1 MADAVAVAVI
11 LADYKRQGRTA
22 FVDVGNFHADPS
34 GGAVA
39 CPHGGRRFL
48 GAFFRCHLGPK
59 LFPCFSLPHLAKC
72 YKIFR
77 KGKIMQRIG
86 SYAKGDWIAAGTG
99 ARPIADASTGVVIAE
114 AGNDTLDV
122 AGMVGYAR
130 EVGGPALRALDFHD
144 RARTLKAL
152 ALHLNAN
159 KQALYDVSFTT
170 GATQKDHAFD
180 IDGGIGTL
188 FVFASKGRREMPEGH
203 VLVDGA
209 WEPLGKT
216 GAFGGQHIYTPRL
229 GVAVHI
235 NAFNFP
241 VWGMLEKIAP
251 AILAGVPSIVKP
263 ATATAHVTE
272 LCVRLMLDAG
282 VLPDG
287 ALQLITGG
295 IGGALDHLGTQDA
308 VTFTGSAATAG
319 VVARVLPRGVTF
331 TSEQDSLN
339 SSILGPDVT
348 VDGPEFEIATREI
361 LREMTTKAGQKCTA
375 IRRVM
380 VPQPLLQPLCD
391 RLSSQLS
398 KLVVGDPR
406 AEGVRMGSVVSLS
419 QRRDVL
425 EKVEIIATEAE
436 LICGG
441 QDGFEPH
448 GDMEKGA
455 FVAPHLF
462 VCNDPEAAVRVHET
476 EAFGPVSTLMP
487 YRDLEQACALANRGE
502 GSLVASLITH
512 SSEVAREVVA
522 GIGAWH
528 GRVYV
533 NNRDSAAEATG
544 HGAPMPHLTHGGPG
558 RAGGGEELG
567 GIRAVKHYMQ
577 RVAVQGS
584 PDILRAVTG
593 RFVPGGTKAKGEA
606 HPFQVRFGD
615 LEIGRTLVTDARE
628 ITLEDIERFAEF
640 TGDRFYAH
648 MDEAAAKRN
657 PFFPGRV
664 AHGYL
669 ILSFAAGLFVEPN
682 EGPVLANTGLDN
694 LRFLKPVS
702 PGDSVQV
709 HLTVM
714 DRKSRNE
721 EYGEVRWHA
730 DVRNQD
736 GEPVAEYELLTMVAK

>member
-1 MADAVAVAVI
+1 
-11 LADYKRQGRTA
+11 
-22 FVDVGNFHADPS
+22 
-34 GGAVA
+34 
-39 CPHGGRRFL
+39 
-48 GAFFRCHLGPK
+48 
-59 LFPCFSLPHLAKC
+59 
-72 YKIFR
+72 
-77 KGKIMQRIG
+77 MQRIG
-86 SYAKGDWIAAGTG
+86 SYAKGVWVAAGAG
-99 ARPIADASTGVVIAE
+99 ARPIADAATGEVIAE

-122 AGMVGYAR
+122 AGIVAYAR
-130 EVGGPALRALDFHD
+130 EFGGPALRKMDFHD
-144 RARTLKAL
+144 RARMLKAL
-152 ALHLNAN
+152 ALHLNAH
-159 KQALYDVSFTT
+159 KQKLYDLSFTT
-170 GATQKDHAFD
+170 GATQRDHAFD

-229 GVAVHI
+229 GVAFHI

-251 AILAGVPSIVKP
+251 AFLAGVPSIVKP

-272 LCVRLMLDAG
+272 LCVRLMLEAG

-287 ALQLITGG
+287 ALQLVTGG
-295 IGGALDHLGTQDA
+295 VGEGLSVLGPQDA
-308 VTFTGSAATAG
+308 VTFTGSAATAA
-319 VVARVLPRGVTF
+319 VVADGLPRGVPF
-331 TSEQDSLN
+331 TAEQDSLN

-348 VDGPEFEIATREI
+348 VESPEFEIAAREI

-380 VPQPLLQPLCD
+380 VPQPLLQPLVD

-398 KLVVGDPR
+398 KVVVGDPR
-406 AEGVRMGSVVSLS
+406 DRETNMGPLVSMSQQQDVR
-419 QRRDVL
+419 
-425 EKVEIIATEAE
+425 EKMARINREAE
-436 LICGG
+436 LVFEGEIGG
-441 QDGFEPH
+441 DTEN
-448 GDMEKGA
+448 GA
-455 FVAPHLF
+455 YLCPMLF
-462 VCNDPEAAVRVHET
+462 HCADPDAATLVHET

-487 YRDLEQACALANRGE
+487 YRDLGHACALANRGE

-512 SSEVAREVVA
+512 SGEVAREVVT
-522 GIGAWH
+522 GVGAWH

-533 NNRDSAAEATG
+533 NNRDSAKEATG

-584 PDILRAVTG
+584 PDILSAVTG
-593 RFVPGGTKAKGEA
+593 RFVPGGTKHAAVE
-606 HPFQVRFGD
+606 HPFQMRFGG
-615 LEIGRTLVTDARE
+615 LEVGRTLETEARE
-628 ITLEDIERFAEF
+628 IKLDDIEHFAHF
-640 TGDRFYAH
+640 TGDTFYAH
-648 MDEAAAKRN
+648 MDEDAAKRN

-682 EGPVLANTGLDN
+682 EGPVLANTGLDS

-702 PGDSVQV
+702 PGDSIRV

-714 DRKSRNE
+714 DKKSRNE

-736 GEPVAEYELLTMVAK
+736 DEAVAEYELLTMVAK